1 MKIRLLMLATL
12 LWALPGM
19 AQAWWNNDWAYRKP
33 LTVDTTVSGADIKAD
48 LADFPVLVRLHT
60 GNFGYFLDLL
70 NGGADLRF
78 VADDDKTPLKYH
90 IEKFD
95 AVNEMA
101 LIWVRLPKLT
111 AAAKTQKF
119 YMYYSN
125 PKATSADDAAGVYD
139 VDQALVYSFGEA
151 TGALKDSTAYAN
163 NATQNG
169 TQPNAA
175 SLIGG
180 GAHFDGKGVISVA
193 ASPSLRI
200 VPEHGWTFSTWIKMD
215 AAQKDAYVLHVA
227 GGERSLVI
235 GIDGNTAYARVRDA
249 AAVVETPR
257 KAELSLGAW
266 HQLVVSIAA
275 GRLVLYLDGNEAATA
290 SGVMGEMGGVITL
303 GGASADTNR
312 LIADVDEVEIAKVAR
327 SAEWIKASAHVQGT
341 ASTVLAYGED
351 ARRTDGDAAST
362 SYFITI
368 LQNVT
373 LDGWVVILLLTAMAL
388 LSWVVMLVKGIS
400 LGMTGKA
407 NNVFL
412 EHFKQFGLDDADGLN
427 QAQQQART
435 QEQAARSWIAKLTGA
450 IMRSLRRDAALGA
463 TPLYNVY
470 QVGMQELR
478 QRMGNSVGAQAVGL
492 KPQSITAIRTT
503 LDAVQIRE
511 TQKLN
516 NQMVLLTIAISGGP
530 FLGLLGTVVGV
541 MITFAAIAASGDVNV
556 TAIAPGIAAAL
567 VATVAGL
574 GVAIPALFGYNYF
587 ATRIK
592 DIVADMHVFV
602 DEFVSKMA
610 EQHGASGPGG

>member
-1 MKIRLLMLATL
+1 MLATV
-12 LWALPGM
+12 LWALPCM
-19 AQAWWNNDWAYRKP
+19 AQAWWNDDWAYRKP
-33 LTVDTTVSGADIKAD
+33 LTVDTTASGADIKAD

-70 NGGADLRF
+70 AGGADLRF
-78 VADDDKTPLKYH
+78 VAADDKTPLKYH

-101 LIWVRLPKLT
+101 LIWVKLPKLT
-111 AAAKTQKF
+111 GAAKTQNF

-139 VDQALVYSFGEA
+139 VDQALVYPFGEPA
-151 TGALKDSTAYAN
+151 GGVNDSTAYVN

-169 TQPNAA
+169 TDPNAA

-180 GAHFDGKGVISVA
+180 GAHFNGKGVISVA

-200 VPEHGWTFSTWIKMD
+200 VPDHGWTFSTWVKID
-215 AAQKDAYVLHVA
+215 AAQKDAYLLHVEDGA
-227 GGERSLVI
+227 RSLII
-235 GIDGNTAYARVRDA
+235 GIDGSAAYARVRDA
-249 AAVVETPR
+249 GTVIETPR

-266 HQLVVSIAA
+266 HQLAVSVAA
-275 GRLVLYLDGNEAATA
+275 GRLVLYLDGNEVATA
-290 SGVMGEMGGVITL
+290 AGVFGEIGGVITL
-303 GGASADTNR
+303 GGTPTETHR
-312 LIADVDEVEIAKVAR
+312 LVADVDEVEIAKVAR
-327 SAEWIKASAHVQGT
+327 SPEWIKASARVQGT

-351 ARRTDGDAAST
+351 ARRTDSGGAST

-368 LQNVT
+368 LHNVT
-373 LDGWVVILLLTAMAL
+373 LDGWVIILLLTAMAL
-388 LSWVVMLVKGIS
+388 LSWVIMLVKGVS
-400 LGMTGKA
+400 LGMTRQA
-407 NNVFL
+407 NDGFL
-412 EHFKQFGLDDADGLN
+412 EHFKKFGLDDAEALN
-427 QAQQQART
+427 HAQQQARK
-435 QEQAARSWIAKLTGA
+435 QEHAARSWIAKLTDK
-450 IMRSLRRDAALGA
+450 IVRSMRRDEALGA

-478 QRMGNSVGAQAVGL
+478 QRMGNTVGAQAVGL

-610 EQHGASGPGG
+610 EQHGSAGQGD

>member
-1 MKIRLLMLATL
+1 MKIRLLMLATM

-101 LIWVRLPKLT
+101 LVWVRLPRL
-111 AAAKTQKF
+111 AGAAKTQKF
-119 YMYYSN
+119 YLYYSN

-139 VDQALVYSFGEA
+139 VDQTLVYSFGEA
-151 TGALKDSTAYAN
+151 AGMLKDSTAYAN
-163 NATQNG
+163 NTTQNG

-200 VPEHGWTFSTWIKMD
+200 APDHGWTFSTWVKLD

-227 GGERSLVI
+227 ESERSLVI

-249 AAVVETPR
+249 ATVIETPR

-266 HQLVVSIAA
+266 HQLAVSIAA
-275 GRLVLYLDGNEAATA
+275 GHLVLYLDGNEAATA
-290 SGVMGEMGGVITL
+290 SGAMGEMGGVITL
-303 GGASADTNR
+303 GGAPADTNR
-312 LIADVDEVEIAKVAR
+312 LMADMDEIEIAKVAR
-327 SAEWIKASAHVQGT
+327 SPEWIKASAHVQGT
-341 ASTVLAYGED
+341 ASTVLTYGED
-351 ARRTDGDAAST
+351 ARRTDGDGASS

-368 LQNVT
+368 LHNVT

-407 NNVFL
+407 NDGFL
-412 EHFKQFGLDDADGLN
+412 VHFKQFGLDDADGLN

-450 IMRSLRRDAALGA
+450 IMHSMRRDEVLGA

-610 EQHGASGPGG
+610 EQHGATGQGG